1 MGLHGTESNLIER
14 MDAYQREAR
23 AIKRKL
29 ENGVPEEKR
38 DKIESRLKDLKGRLI
53 PDLVRKIF

>member
-1 MGLHGTESNLIER
+1 MGLHGTESNLGER
-14 MDAYQREAR
+14 LDAYQREAR

-38 DKIESRLKDLKGRLI
+38 DKIESRLNDIKFRLI
-53 PDLVRKIF
+53 PNLVRKIF

>member
-1 MGLHGTESNLIER
+1 MGYGIKSDLVER
-14 MDAYQREAR
+14 LYAYQREAR

-38 DKIESRLKDLKGRLI
+38 DKIEPRLKDIEVRLI
-53 PDLVRKIF
+53 PKLVREIF

>member
-1 MGLHGTESNLIER
+1 MGLHGTESNLGER
-14 MDAYQREAR
+14 LDAYQREAR

-38 DKIESRLKDLKGRLI
+38 DKIESRLKDIKDRLI
-53 PDLVRKIF
+53 PKLVRKIL

>member
-1 MGLHGTESNLIER
+1 